1 MKRIIKWLKTHL
13 SRREILVVTDPLNS
27 SESVNDDELD
37 LPKGMQDLVS
47 DAPQP
52 DSVDFDLYVTV
63 PDFKPD
69 DQPSSEADE
78 TTGFDPYDPVEIH
91 KK

>member
-37 LPKGMQDLVS
+37 LPKDMQDLVS

-69 DQPSSEADE
+69 DQPSTDVDE
-78 TTGFDPYDPVEIH
+78 TTGIDPNDTAVFH